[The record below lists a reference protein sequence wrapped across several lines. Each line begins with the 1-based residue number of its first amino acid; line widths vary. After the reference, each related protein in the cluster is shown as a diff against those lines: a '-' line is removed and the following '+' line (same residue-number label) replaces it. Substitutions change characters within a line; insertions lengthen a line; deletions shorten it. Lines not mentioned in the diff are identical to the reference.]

1 MGLLPVIVR
10 AALKTAY
17 CKPSGVA
24 EEILF
29 TLTRILHEFRY
40 GLPDYL
46 KFQ

>member
-1 MGLLPVIVR
+1 MQQGLCQQLFYMIFHDMGLLPVIAR

-29 TLTRILHEFRY
+29 T
-40 GLPDYL
+40 
-46 KFQ
+46 